1 MTGWVNQR
9 LGARLGG
16 PITDAFCGFK
26 AYRVSRLAALALDVD
41 GYAIPLQFW
50 VQAAAASMTVKEV
63 PIRLIYTD
71 EDRTFGA
78 ELDDPEQRIAHY
90 REVFEAELGKQAG
103 LSDVAEPAS
112 AVESVAEPASAM
124 ESVAEPAE
132 TSAADAAG
140 RRQTHA
146 SAGGGVERNGSVG
159 LGDQEAEA
167 AGVARS

>member
-1 MTGWVNQR
+1 MTDWVNQR

-50 VQAAAASMTVKEV
+50 VQAAAASLSVREV

-71 EDRTFGA
+71 EERTFGA
-78 ELDDPEQRIAHY
+78 ESGRPRAPHRPLPRGVRGGD
-90 REVFEAELGKQAG
+90 GQAGG

-112 AVESVAEPASAM
+112 AM
-124 ESVAEPAE
+124 ESVEEPAE
-132 TSAADAAG
+132 
-140 RRQTHA
+140 Q
-146 SAGGGVERNGSVG
+146 NGLVG
-159 LGDQEAEA
+159 LPAGAAEA